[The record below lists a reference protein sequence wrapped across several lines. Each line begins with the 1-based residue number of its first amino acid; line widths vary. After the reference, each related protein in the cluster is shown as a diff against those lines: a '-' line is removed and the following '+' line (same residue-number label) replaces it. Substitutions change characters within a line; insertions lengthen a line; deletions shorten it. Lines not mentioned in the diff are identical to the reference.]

1 MSHDLNHVA
10 IIMDGNN
17 RWAKSKGLSSKEGHK
32 EGVKKAKF
40 AVEFALENKINFLT
54 LFAFSTENWLRDKV
68 EVKNLLSIFFDAL
81 DEQTPELIEQRV
93 KLNFIGDISRFNKQL
108 IKKIQ
113 KSKSDTEFKKPKLNL
128 IIAVSYGGK
137 WDIINSI
144 RKSLSKGQ
152 IKKFSELDLEKNLE
166 TKDFPDPDLI
176 IRSGGEKRLS
186 NFFLWQS
193 SYAELYFSEKYWP
206 DFSKKDFMAACN
218 DYSKR
223 KRKFGAKS
231 G

>member
-32 EGVKKAKF
+32 EGVRKAKF
-40 AVEFALENKINFLT
+40 AVEFALENKIKFLT

-144 RKSLSKGQ
+144 RKSFSKGQ

-206 DFSKKDFMAACN
+206 DFSKKDFKAACN
-218 DYSKR
+218 DYFKR

>member
-32 EGVKKAKF
+32 EGVKKAKL

-144 RKSLSKGQ
+144 RKSFSKGQ